1 MMNILIA
8 DFDRKFVDELQ
19 RNWSVAGTNLL
30 VCSDEKTLMPLVKKT
45 SIDLA
50 FIEVPFLM
58 LDNMDMISYLK
69 ERQPNIEIFVLCD
82 DRNWQGAASA
92 ITRGASSFLKKPI
105 TLSLLENTASKIQ
118 AQQQNKSNTQLME
131 SQVLDSLLG
140 DTPEMR
146 KILKTVYKVAPTN
159 STLLITGESGSGKEF
174 LANIVHR
181 YSKRA
186 NEPFVPVNCGA
197 IPENLVESELFGS
210 KKGSYTGSTADKK
223 GLFESANGGTLF
235 LDEVGELSLA
245 TQVKL
250 LRFLQSHEI
259 RRVGETD
266 ARYLDIRI
274 IAATNR
280 DLQQSM
286 REGRFR
292 EDLYYRLNTF
302 HLELPPLR
310 DRKPVIPN
318 LIRYFILKSK
328 EAQGKEIRDLEPAA
342 LYALTKYPYPGNI
355 RELENIVEHAI
366 VLSEGGIIKLEDLPE
381 EVQIEAREKTVA
393 IPHLKDHRDNVV
405 REESEEVEDVEKSAE
420 NPIGKPINFVSITGK
435 TDSAGLLTH
444 NPTKYLTHTPE
455 PAEEEILSLD
465 EMERRHI
472 LHALSICK
480 GNKTEVCKK
489 LGISRATLWR
499 KLKELKIEMDGGED

>member
-1 MMNILIA
+1 
-8 DFDRKFVDELQ
+8 
-19 RNWSVAGTNLL
+19 
-30 VCSDEKTLMPLVKKT
+30 
-45 SIDLA
+45 
-50 FIEVPFLM
+50 
-58 LDNMDMISYLK
+58 
-69 ERQPNIEIFVLCD
+69 
-82 DRNWQGAASA
+82 
-92 ITRGASSFLKKPI
+92 
-105 TLSLLENTASKIQ
+105 
-118 AQQQNKSNTQLME
+118 ME
-131 SQVLDSLLG
+131 SQVLDTLLG

-159 STLLITGESGSGKEF
+159 SSLLITGESGSGKEF
-174 LANIVHR
+174 LANVVHR

-223 GLFESANGGTLF
+223 GSFESANGGTLF

-318 LIRYFILKSK
+318 LIRYFILKNK

-420 NPIGKPINFVSITGK
+420 NPSGKPINFVPITGK

-480 GNKTEVCKK
+480 GNKTEVCKR

-499 KLKELKIEMDGGED
+499 KLKELKIEMDGGEE

>member
-1 MMNILIA
+1 MNILIA
-8 DFDRKFVDELQ
+8 DLDDSFISDIRNSWSLKDTELI
-19 RNWSVAGTNLL
+19 L
-30 VCSDEKTLMPLVKKT
+30 CSDRESLMPLIKKD

-50 FIEVPFLM
+50 FIEVPL
-58 LDNMDMISYLK
+58 LTHSNMDMVSFLK
-69 ERQPNIEIFVLCD
+69 EKNPGIEIFVLCD
-82 DRNWQGAASA
+82 SKNWPGATSA
-92 ITRGASSFLKKPI
+92 IARGANSFLMKPA
-105 TLSLLENTASKIQ
+105 SVEQLEDIAKKIQ
-118 AQQQNKSNTQLME
+118 AQQQNQSTHQLME

-146 KILKTVYKVAPTN
+146 KILKTVYKIAPTT
-159 STLLITGESGSGKEF
+159 STVLITGESGSGKEF
-174 LANIVHR
+174 LANVIHR

-186 NEPFVPVNCGA
+186 SSPFVAVNCGA
-197 IPENLVESELFGS
+197 IPENLIESELFGS

-235 LDEVGELSLA
+235 LDEVGELSPA

-259 RRVGETD
+259 RRVGENE
-266 ARYLDIRI
+266 ARYLDVRI

-280 DLQQSM
+280 DLQLAM
-286 REGRFR
+286 EDGRFR

-302 HLELPPLR
+302 HLHLPPLR
-310 DRKPVIPN
+310 ERRPVIPT
-318 LIRYFILKSK
+318 LVHYFVLKNK
-328 EAQGKEIRDLEPAA
+328 EITGKEITELEPAA
-342 LYALTKYPYPGNI
+342 QYALSKYAYPGNI

-366 VLSEGGIIKLEDLPE
+366 VLSEGGVIRLEDLPE
-381 EVQIEAREKTVA
+381 NVQEEAREKTLAISHQKTEPEAIA
-393 IPHLKDHRDNVV
+393 IPLQSATSTKAEFSHRKDD
-405 REESEEVEDVEKSAE
+405 EDS
-420 NPIGKPINFVSITGK
+420 G
-435 TDSAGLLTH
+435 
-444 NPTKYLTHTPE
+444 
-455 PAEEEILSLD
+455 EILSLE

-499 KLKELKIEMDGGED
+499 KLKELQIPVED